1 MTMSPPRAGVAVAR
15 PAPAGAPARHPD
27 RLHRFFEATV
37 ARTPRAVALQDG
49 GLELTYTEL
58 DARANQLA
66 RHLAGLGAGPGR
78 RVGILLHRTWRTYA
92 VLLAIGKTGAAFV
105 PIDPAA
111 PADRV
116 GYIRD
121 DAGLD
126 LLVTTSDLA
135 GELPTPGLVLL
146 DTCVDAVAALPR
158 HPLAPV
164 APDPDPAPLAYIIY
178 TSGSSGRPKGVA
190 IAHPSICNFVHVITR
205 VYDVRPHD
213 RVHQGMTISFDFSIE
228 EIWPTFAAGATL
240 VVGPTDSRR
249 IGAELGDFLADT
261 GVTVLCCVPTLL
273 ATIPRELP
281 ALRTLLVG
289 GEACPAGLV
298 ERWARPG
305 RRMLNTYGPTETTVT
320 CTWGELHPGKPVTIG
335 RPVPTYSAVI
345 LDDTL
350 REVPRGQVGEL
361 CIGGPGVGIG
371 YVNLPEKTAD
381 RFVHHP
387 AAPADGDGRLYRTGD
402 LARFDEHGEIV
413 YLGRADDEV
422 KIRGHRVDLGEIE
435 TVALEH
441 ADVESAVAAVARTD
455 DGTGEELTVYVVPAA
470 GPGGPGGP
478 VDRAAL
484 HELLRTRLPE
494 YMVPGYLEVL
504 DALPMMPSGKVDR
517 PRLPAP
523 SGPRIVVTH
532 GPHVEPSTEL
542 ETGVRA
548 VLAEVLAL
556 DAGQV
561 SVTADF
567 FDELGGH
574 SLLAARLV
582 TLLRE
587 RGVGRSPAVRDL
599 YEHPTVRGLAA
610 ALDPDAA
617 GDGGDGSVPP
627 PPRPE
632 PLRHS
637 RRRYSAAGTTQG
649 AALFV
654 LMLVM
659 TLPAA
664 GVYAWHGGRV
674 APDVLAQ
681 LALGATAIFL
691 LQRWLLAPLA
701 VRALTA
707 RVAPGR
713 YPMWGRVHLRL
724 WAADLLLSMS
734 PLPVLSG
741 GPLAPAYLRM
751 LGATVGRDVHLGT
764 SVLSMPA
771 LLRIG
776 DGATVGYGAALRPW
790 TLADGWVTVAPIAV
804 GEGAHVGASAV
815 VEPGAVVGADAVV
828 GEQSALAA
836 DQVVPPAEHWAGSPA
851 VPDAADAAV
860 AELTE
865 RGPAP
870 SWTRPQ
876 RAAALAGIVAL
887 ELVSLLALVP
897 AVLLVWSSLL
907 LFGDGPALLVA
918 ALVGPVFVVTVCV
931 LVAVGRWA
939 VAPRTGPGVFPARS
953 ALGLRKWFGDTLLEM
968 SLSYTNS
975 LYSTLYTVGWLRLL
989 GARIGRGAEV
999 STASHIDPEML
1010 TISQGSFVADMASV
1024 GSATFHNGW
1033 MVRRPTLVGRRA
1045 FVGNAAVVPAGS
1057 TLGDES
1063 LIGVATVPPASGV
1076 PHDTT
1081 WLGSPAMHL
1090 PVRQDS
1096 GDHPE
1101 SLTFAPSR
1109 RRVAER
1115 LGIEFLRATL
1125 PASAISVS
1133 IYLFLQGLSGVART
1147 GAAWQVVLA
1156 APLLALASALAL
1168 VLLVA
1173 AVKWLVVGTYRP
1185 RTEPLWSRFVRRSEF
1200 VTGLYEASAVPGLL
1214 SMLSGTPL
1222 LPPMLRLLGARI
1234 GRRTCVSTTYL
1245 TEYDLVEIGDDAV
1258 VGRDVSLQTHLF
1270 EDRVMKMSTVSVA
1283 DGASVGDRAIV
1294 LYDAVVGAGARL
1306 DPLSLVMKG
1315 EHLPPGSRYRGI
1327 TARAV
1332 PDAAPA
1338 DAAPAV
1344 PPAVPPAVQPAA
1356 APETVAGTVRVAAVD
1371 PERTMVL
1378 TRVQGTDDPGRTL
1391 RMRSVLAGRQAPRRG
1406 STGRHRAGAAGSAGA
1421 PGTGPAGAGHDR
1433 RAPARPGSTPRARHR
1448 HAAAG
1453 HDDGAGAVVGAG
1465 DGGATTGAGTA
1476 ARVPVPAARSAERT
1490 ARTLPAVP
1498 PRPGPGT
1505 APPPVPQPRD
1515 HRPARSGPGP
1525 R

>member
-1 MTMSPPRAGVAVAR
+1 MSPPRAGVAVAH
-15 PAPAGAPARHPD
+15 PVPAGAPARHPD

-49 GLELTYTEL
+49 GLELTYAEL

-205 VYDVRPHD
+205 VYDVRSHD
-213 RVHQGMTISFDFSIE
+213 RAYQGMTISFDFSIE

-249 IGAELGDFLADT
+249 IGAELGDFLAGT

-350 REVPRGQVGEL
+350 REVPRGEVGEL

-381 RFVHHP
+381 RFVRHP
-387 AAPADGDGRLYRTGD
+387 AAPANGDGRLYRTGD

-470 GPGGPGGP
+470 GPGGP

-517 PRLPAP
+517 PKLPAP

-637 RRRYSAAGTTQG
+637 RRRYSAAGTAQG

-771 LLRIG
+771 LLRID

-953 ALGLRKWFGDTLLEM
+953 ALGLRKWFGDKLLEM
-968 SLSYTNS
+968 SLTYTNS

-1101 SLTFAPSR
+1101 SLTFTPSR

-1156 APLLALASALAL
+1156 APVLALASALAL

-1338 DAAPAV
+1338 DAAPVV
-1344 PPAVPPAVQPAA
+1344 PPAVLPAVQPAA

-1378 TRVQGTDDPGRTL
+1378 TRLQGTDDPGRTL

-1421 PGTGPAGAGHDR
+1421 PGPGPPAPGTTAVPPPGR
-1433 RAPARPGSTPRARHR
+1433 AARPVRGTATPPRAPTMAPARSSVRATGSDHR
-1448 HAAAG
+1448 S
-1453 HDDGAGAVVGAG
+1453 
-1465 DGGATTGAGTA
+1465 
-1476 ARVPVPAARSAERT
+1476 RYRRT
-1490 ARTLPAVP
+1490 
-1498 PRPGPGT
+1498 RPGPRGAVRGTHRTDPPRRAAPAGTGDGT
-1505 APPPVPQPRD
+1505 APVPQPRD
-1515 HRPARSGPGP
+1515 HRSARSGPGP

>member
-1 MTMSPPRAGVAVAR
+1 MTLTLSPPRAGTETR
-15 PAPAGAPARHPD
+15 PAPAGPPHPD
-27 RLHRFFEATV
+27 RLHRFFEASV
-37 ARTPRAVALQDG
+37 ARHPDAVALQDG
-49 GLELTYTEL
+49 ALELTYAEL
-58 DARANQLA
+58 DARAAQLA
-66 RHLAGLGAGPGR
+66 RYLQARGAGPGR
-78 RVGILLHRTWRTYA
+78 RVGILLHRSWRTYA
-92 VLLAIGKTGAAFV
+92 VLLAVLKTGAAFV

-116 GYIRD
+116 VYIRD

-135 GELPTPGLVLL
+135 EELPRDRVVPL
-146 DTCVDAVAALPR
+146 DLCAAEVAALPR
-158 HPLAPV
+158 HPLEPV
-164 APDPDPAPLAYIIY
+164 RPGADPLAYIIY

-190 IAHPSICNFVHVITR
+190 VAHPSIYNFVHVITQ

-213 RVHQGMTISFDFSIE
+213 RVYQGMTISFDFSVE
-228 EIWPTFAAGATL
+228 EIWTTFAAGATL

-261 GVTVLCCVPTLL
+261 GVTVMCCVPTLL

-305 RRMLNTYGPTETTVT
+305 RRMLNTYGPTEATVT
-320 CTWGELHPGKPVTIG
+320 ATWGELVPGRAVTIG
-335 RPVPTYSAVI
+335 RPVPTYSVVI
-345 LDDTL
+345 LDDAL
-350 REVPRGQVGEL
+350 REVPRGEVGEI
-361 CIGGPGVGIG
+361 CIGGPGVAVG

-381 RFVHHP
+381 RFVRHP
-387 AAPADGDGRLYRTGD
+387 AAPPNGDGRLYRTGD
-402 LARFDEHGEIV
+402 LGRIDDHGEIV

-435 TVALEH
+435 SVALERP
-441 ADVESAVAAVARTD
+441 DVESAVAALTKPG
-455 DGTGEELTVYVVPAA
+455 DGTGEELVVHVVPAA
-470 GPGGPGGP
+470 GPGGP

-484 HELLRTRLPE
+484 HELLRTRLPD

-504 DALPMMPSGKVDR
+504 DRLPMMPSGKVDR

-523 SGPRIVVTH
+523 SGPRIVVTD
-532 GPHVEPSTEL
+532 GPVVEPATEL
-542 ETGVRA
+542 ETRVRS
-548 VLAEVLAL
+548 VLAEAL
-556 DAGQV
+556 SLEPHLV

-574 SLLAARLV
+574 SLLAARVV

-599 YEHPTVRGLAA
+599 YENPDARALAA
-610 ALDPDAA
+610 ALDPDA
-617 GDGGDGSVPP
+617 GPGTGGTPGSVPP

-637 RRRYSAAGTTQG
+637 RRRYSAAG
-649 AALFV
+649 AAQAGSLFV

-681 LALGATAIFL
+681 LALGATAVFL

-701 VRALTA
+701 VRALSA
-707 RVAPGR
+707 GVRPGR

-741 GPLAPAYLRM
+741 GPLAPGYLRM
-751 LGATVGRDVHLGT
+751 LGARAGRDVHLGS
-764 SVLSMPA
+764 SVLSLPRM
-771 LLRIG
+771 LHLG
-776 DGATVGYGAALRPW
+776 HGATVGHSAALRPW
-790 TLADGWVTVAPIAV
+790 TAADGWITVAPIMI
-804 GEGAHVGASAV
+804 GEGAHVGAGSV
-815 VEPGAVVGADAVV
+815 VEPGAVIGADAVL
-828 GEQSALAA
+828 GEQSAVAA
-836 DQVVPPAEHWAGSPA
+836 DQLVPPGEHWAGSPSA
-851 VPDAADAAV
+851 PDAADAAV
-860 AELTE
+860 AELSE

-870 SWTRPQ
+870 AWTRAQ
-876 RAAALAGIVAL
+876 LAAAAAGVAAL
-887 ELVSLLALVP
+887 ELVALASLVP
-897 AVLLVWSSLL
+897 AVLLVWTSLL
-907 LFGDGPALLVA
+907 FFGDGPALAVA
-918 ALVGPVFVVTVCV
+918 VAVGPVFVVTVCV
-931 LVAVGRWA
+931 LVALGRRI
-939 VAPRTGPGVFPARS
+939 VRPRTGPGVFPARS
-953 ALGLRKWFGDTLLEM
+953 ALGLRKWFGDKLLEM
-968 SLSYTNS
+968 SLAYTNS
-975 LYSTLYTVGWLRLL
+975 LYSTLYTVGWLRQL
-989 GARIGRGAEV
+989 GARIERSAEV

-1010 TISQGSFVADMASV
+1010 TIAQGSFVADMASV

-1057 TLGDES
+1057 ELGDES
-1063 LIGVATVPPASGV
+1063 LVGVATVPPTSGV
-1076 PHDTT
+1076 PRDTT

-1101 SLTFAPSR
+1101 SMTFAPSR

-1133 IYLFLQGLSGVART
+1133 LYLFLQGLSDVART
-1147 GAAWQVVLA
+1147 APAWAVVLA
-1156 APLLALASALAL
+1156 APALALGTALLL

-1185 RTEPLWSRFVRRSEF
+1185 RREPLWSRFVRRSEF

-1214 SMLSGTPL
+1214 TMLSGTPL

-1245 TEYDLVEIGDDAV
+1245 TEFDLVVIGDDAV

-1270 EDRVMKMSTVSVA
+1270 EDRVMKMSTVTVGP
-1283 DGASVGDRAIV
+1283 GASVGDRAIV
-1294 LYDAVVGAGARL
+1294 LYDAVVGAGTRL

-1315 EHLPPGSRYRGI
+1315 EHLPDGTRWRGI
-1327 TARAV
+1327 TAQAV
-1332 PDAAPA
+1332 LDAPA
-1338 DAAPAV
+1338 EPLPSAPAPDPERTTRIAPVTDHADPERTTALARVGGAPDPGRTVRLRSVQAARSAPRRSGGDTVRRAPAV
-1344 PPAVPPAVQPAA
+1344 PAA
-1356 APETVAGTVRVAAVD
+1356 RRPEEAPVEAPVEATA
-1371 PERTMVL
+1371 
-1378 TRVQGTDDPGRTL
+1378 
-1391 RMRSVLAGRQAPRRG
+1391 RQAPVVPATSG
-1406 STGRHRAGAAGSAGA
+1406 
-1421 PGTGPAGAGHDR
+1421 PGPQ
-1433 RAPARPGSTPRARHR
+1433 
-1448 HAAAG
+1448 
-1453 HDDGAGAVVGAG
+1453 
-1465 DGGATTGAGTA
+1465 
-1476 ARVPVPAARSAERT
+1476 RVPVPAPRHASRSAP
-1490 ARTLPAVP
+1490 PAPASRPAP
-1498 PRPGPGT
+1498 PAAPGPRRPGAGQGRHRRGPAQEASRPSPGPAGDRPGPG
-1505 APPPVPQPRD
+1505 PR
-1515 HRPARSGPGP
+1515 
-1525 R
+1525 

>member
-1 MTMSPPRAGVAVAR
+1 MTMSPPRAGRATPR
-15 PAPAGAPARHPD
+15 TGPHTGPHTGPGPQRHPD

-37 ARTPRAVALQDG
+37 ARTPDAVALQDG
-49 GLELTYTEL
+49 ALELSYAEL
-58 DARANQLA
+58 DARAAQLA
-66 RHLAGLGAGPGR
+66 RYLRRHGAGPGGR
-78 RVGILLHRTWRTYA
+78 IGILLHRSWRTYA
-92 VLLAIGKTGAAFV
+92 VLLAVLKTGAAFV

-111 PADRV
+111 PPDRV
-116 GYIRD
+116 GYIRS

-135 GELPTPGLVLL
+135 AELDRDRLVQL
-146 DTCVDAVAALPR
+146 DLCTAEVARLPR
-158 HPLAPV
+158 HPVEPV
-164 APDPDPAPLAYIIY
+164 PPGADPLAYIIY

-190 IAHPSICNFVHVITR
+190 VAHPSICNFVHVITR

-213 RVHQGMTISFDFSIE
+213 RVYQGMTISFDFSIE

-249 IGAELGDFLADT
+249 IGAELGEFLAGT

-273 ATIPRELP
+273 ATIPVELP

-305 RRMLNTYGPTETTVT
+305 RRMLNTYGPTEATVT
-320 CTWGELHPGKPVTIG
+320 ATWGELRPGRPVTIG
-335 RPVPTYSAVI
+335 VPVPTYSVVI
-345 LDDTL
+345 LDDAL
-350 REVPRGQVGEL
+350 REVPRGEVGEI
-361 CIGGPGVGIG
+361 CIGGPGVAVG

-381 RFVHHP
+381 RFVRHR
-387 AAPADGDGRLYRTGD
+387 AAPPNGDGRLYRTGD
-402 LARFDEHGEIV
+402 LGRIDDRGEIV

-435 TVALEH
+435 SVALEH
-441 ADVESAVAAVARTD
+441 PGVESAVAALSTPA
-455 DGTGEELTVYVVPAA
+455 DGTGEELTVYVVPA
-470 GPGGPGGP
+470 GPAHP
-478 VDRAAL
+478 DRAAL
-484 HELLRTRLPE
+484 HGLLRTRLPE
-494 YMVPGYLEVL
+494 YMVPGYLEVI
-504 DALPMMPSGKVDR
+504 DRLPMMPSGKVDR
-517 PRLPAP
+517 PKLPPP
-523 SGPRIVVTH
+523 SGPRIVLSA
-532 GPHVEPSTEL
+532 GPVVGPATGL
-542 ETGVRA
+542 ETRVRD
-548 VLAEVLAL
+548 VLAEVLSL
-556 DAGQV
+556 EPGQV

-574 SLLAARLV
+574 SLLAARVV

-587 RGVGRSPAVRDL
+587 RAVGRTAAVRDL
-599 YEHPTVRGLAA
+599 YDHPTVRGLAG
-610 ALDPDAA
+610 ALDPAAGPAADAA
-617 GDGGDGSVPP
+617 PPP
-627 PPRPE
+627 PPRPQ

-637 RRRYSAAGTTQG
+637 RGRYSRAGTVQA

-654 LMLVM
+654 LLLVM

-664 GVYAWHGGRV
+664 AVYAWHGGRV

-681 LALGATAIFL
+681 LAVGATAVFL
-691 LQRWLLAPLA
+691 LQRWVLAPLA

-713 YPMWGRVHLRL
+713 YPMWGAVHLRL
-724 WAADLLLSMS
+724 WAADQLLAMS

-741 GPLAPAYLRM
+741 GPLAAPYLRM
-751 LGATVGRDVHLGT
+751 LGARIGRDTHLGT
-764 SVLSMPA
+764 SVLA
-771 LLRIG
+771 LPRMLQVG
-776 DGATVGYGAALRPW
+776 DGATIGYGAALRPW
-790 TLADGWVTVAPIAV
+790 TLGDGWVTVAPIAV

-815 VEPGAVVGADAVV
+815 VEPGAVIGADAVL
-828 GEQSALAA
+828 GEQSAVAA
-836 DQVVPPAEHWAGSPA
+836 DQVVPRGEHWAGSPC

-876 RAAALAGIVAL
+876 LAAAVAGVLAL
-887 ELVSLLALVP
+887 ELVALASLVP
-897 AVLLVWSSLL
+897 AVLLVWISLL
-907 LFGDGPALLVA
+907 LFGNGPALAVA
-918 ALVGPVFVVTVCV
+918 VAVGPVFVLTVCA
-931 LVAVGRWA
+931 LVAVGRRV

-953 ALGLRKWFGDTLLEM
+953 ALGLRKWFGDKLLEM
-968 SLSYTNS
+968 SLTYTNA

-989 GARIGRGAEV
+989 GAKVGRGAEV

-1063 LIGVATVPPASGV
+1063 LIGVATVPPPSGV
-1076 PHDTT
+1076 PQDST

-1101 SLTFAPSR
+1101 SMTFRPSR
-1109 RRVAER
+1109 GRVAER

-1133 IYLFLQGLSGVART
+1133 IYLFLQWLSDVART
-1147 GAAWQVVLA
+1147 APSWVVVLA
-1156 APLLALASALAL
+1156 APALALGTALLL

-1173 AVKWLVVGTYRP
+1173 AVKWLVVGAYRV

-1200 VTGLYEASAVPGLL
+1200 VTGLYEAAAVPGLL
-1214 SMLSGTPL
+1214 TMLSGSPMLPPL
-1222 LPPMLRLLGARI
+1222 LRLMGARI

-1245 TEYDLVEIGDDAV
+1245 TEFDLVDIGDDAV

-1270 EDRVMKMSTVSVA
+1270 EDRVMKMSRVTV
-1283 DGASVGDRAIV
+1283 GAGATVGDRAIV
-1294 LYDAVVGAGARL
+1294 LYDAVVGAGVRL
-1306 DPLSLVMKG
+1306 EPLSLVMKG
-1315 EHLPPGSRYRGI
+1315 EHLPPGTRWRGI
-1327 TARAV
+1327 TAQPV
-1332 PDAAPA
+1332 SDAAPPVP
-1338 DAAPAV
+1338 APAPV
-1344 PPAVPPAVQPAA
+1344 AVAVAQAEP
-1356 APETVAGTVRVAAVD
+1356 TVRTAAVD
-1371 PERTMVL
+1371 AQRTTVL
-1378 TRVQGTDDPGRTL
+1378 TRVGPAVDPGRTV
-1391 RMRSVLAGRQAPRRG
+1391 RMRSVQ
-1406 STGRHRAGAAGSAGA
+1406 
-1421 PGTGPAGAGHDR
+1421 
-1433 RAPARPGSTPRARHR
+1433 
-1448 HAAAG
+1448 
-1453 HDDGAGAVVGAG
+1453 
-1465 DGGATTGAGTA
+1465 
-1476 ARVPVPAARSAERT
+1476 AARSAPRPSGPPT
-1490 ARTLPAVP
+1490 YRVPA
-1498 PRPGPGT
+1498 PRPGG
-1505 APPPVPQPRD
+1505 AR
-1515 HRPARSGPGP
+1515 HRRSD

>member
-1 MTMSPPRAGVAVAR
+1 MSPPRAGAAGVR
-15 PAPAGAPARHPD
+15 RSPPGAPPPRHPD

-37 ARTPRAVALQDG
+37 ARRPDAVALQDG
-49 GLELTYTEL
+49 ALELTYAEL
-58 DARANQLA
+58 DARATQLA
-66 RHLAGLGAGPGR
+66 RYLQDRGSGPGR

-92 VLLAIGKTGAAFV
+92 ALLAVLKTGAAFV

-111 PADRV
+111 PPERIT
-116 GYIRD
+116 YIRD

-135 GELPTPGLVLL
+135 EGLAPAGLVQL
-146 DTCVDAVAALPR
+146 DRCVDEVVALPR
-158 HPLAPV
+158 HPLPPLPPGPG
-164 APDPDPAPLAYIIY
+164 PDGRPATDGPDPLAYIIY

-190 IAHPSICNFVHVITR
+190 VAHPSICNFVDVITR
-205 VYDVRPHD
+205 VYDVRPTD
-213 RVHQGMTISFDFSIE
+213 RVYQGMTISFDFSIE

-261 GVTVLCCVPTLL
+261 GVTVFCCVPTLL

-305 RRMLNTYGPTETTVT
+305 RRMLNTYGPTEATVT
-320 CTWGELHPGKPVTIG
+320 ATWGELHPGRPVTIG
-335 RPVPTYSAVI
+335 VPVPTYSVTI
-345 LDDTL
+345 LDDAL
-350 REVPRGQVGEL
+350 REVPRGEVGEI
-361 CIGGPGVGIG
+361 CIGGPGVAVG

-381 RFVHHP
+381 RFVRHP
-387 AAPADGDGRLYRTGD
+387 AAPPNGDGRLYRTGD
-402 LARFDEHGEIV
+402 LGRIDERGEIV

-435 TVALEH
+435 TVALELP
-441 ADVESAVAAVARTD
+441 DVESAVVALSKPD
-455 DGTGEELTVYVVPAA
+455 DGTGEELAIFVVPAGTAGAA
-470 GPGGPGGP
+470 GPAGA
-478 VDRAAL
+478 VDSAGL

-504 DALPMMPSGKVDR
+504 DRLPMMPSGKVDR
-517 PRLPAP
+517 PKLPAP
-523 SGPRIVVTH
+523 SGPRIVVAA
-532 GPHVEPSTEL
+532 GPLVEPGTEL
-542 ETGVRA
+542 ETRVRA
-548 VLAEVLAL
+548 VLAEAL
-556 DAGQV
+556 SLGPGQV
-561 SVTADF
+561 SVEADF

-574 SLLAARLV
+574 SLLAARVV

-599 YEHPTVRGLAA
+599 YDNPTVRGLAG
-610 ALDPDAA
+610 ALDPDA
-617 GDGGDGSVPP
+617 GTGDGSVPP

-637 RRRYSAAGTTQG
+637 RRRYSAAGSAQA

-659 TLPAA
+659 TLPVA

-674 APDVLAQ
+674 APDVLAE
-681 LALGATAIFL
+681 LAAGATAIFL

-707 RVAPGR
+707 RVRPGR

-741 GPLAPAYLRM
+741 GPLAAGYLRM
-751 LGATVGRDVHLGT
+751 LGARVGRGTHVGT
-764 SVLSMPA
+764 SVLTLPA
-771 LLRIG
+771 LLQIG

-790 TLADGWVTVAPIAV
+790 TAADGWVTVAPIAV
-804 GEGAHVGASAV
+804 GEGAHVGASSV
-815 VEPGAVVGADAVV
+815 VEPGAVIGADAGL
-828 GEQSALAA
+828 GEQSAVAA
-836 DQVVPPAEHWAGSPA
+836 DQVIPPREHWAGSPA
-851 VPDAADAAV
+851 VPDAVDAAI
-860 AELTE
+860 AELAE

-876 RAAALAGIVAL
+876 LAAAAAGVVGL
-887 ELVSLLALVP
+887 ELVSLLSLVP
-897 AVLLVWSSLL
+897 AVLLVWVSLL
-907 LFGDGPALLVA
+907 VFGPRPALAVA
-918 ALVGPVFVVTVCV
+918 VAVGPVFVLTVCV
-931 LVAVGRWA
+931 LVALGRWA
-939 VAPRTGPGVFPARS
+939 VRPRTGPGVFPARS
-953 ALGLRKWFGDTLLEM
+953 ALGLRKWFGDKLLEM
-968 SLSYTNS
+968 SLAHTNS

-999 STASHIDPEML
+999 STASHLDPEML

-1057 TLGDES
+1057 SLGDES
-1063 LIGVATVPPASGV
+1063 LIGVATVPPPSGV
-1076 PHDTT
+1076 PNETT

-1090 PVRQDS
+1090 PIRQDS

-1101 SLTFAPSR
+1101 SMTFRPSR
-1109 RRVAER
+1109 ARVAER

-1133 IYLFLQGLSGVART
+1133 LYLFLQGLSDVARAAPA
-1147 GAAWQVVLA
+1147 GAVVLA
-1156 APLLALASALAL
+1156 APALALGTALLL

-1173 AVKWLVVGTYRP
+1173 AVKWLVVGTYRT

-1200 VTGLYEASAVPGLL
+1200 VTGLFEAAAVPGLL

-1222 LPPMLRLLGARI
+1222 LPPLLRLLGARI

-1245 TEYDLVEIGDDAV
+1245 TEFDLVEIGDDAV

-1270 EDRVMKMSTVSVA
+1270 EDRVMKMSTVTVA
-1283 DGASVGDRAIV
+1283 EGASVGDRSIV
-1294 LYDAVVGAGARL
+1294 LYDAVVGAGTRL

-1315 EHLPPGSRYRGI
+1315 ERLPAGTRWRGI
-1327 TARAV
+1327 TARSVLEPAAV
-1332 PDAAPA
+1332 PAHPPALPVPGPRVPDRAADETVA
-1338 DAAPAV
+1338 VPAV
-1344 PPAVPPAVQPAA
+1344 PAPVPAPRAGSA
-1356 APETVAGTVRVAAVD
+1356 AGTTERLAAVD
-1371 PERTMVL
+1371 PERTVVL
-1378 TRVQGTDDPGRTL
+1378 NRVGPADDPGHTL
-1391 RMRSVLAGRQAPRRG
+1391 RMRSVLAGRSTPRRSG
-1406 STGRHRAGAAGSAGA
+1406 AGRHRIAG
-1421 PGTGPAGAGHDR
+1421 PRVLDR
-1433 RAPARPGSTPRARHR
+1433 AEPVLTETARIRTDRGRAQHRLADRAPEH
-1448 HAAAG
+1448 
-1453 HDDGAGAVVGAG
+1453 
-1465 DGGATTGAGTA
+1465 AGTA
-1476 ARVPVPAARSAERT
+1476 APHGSDQ
-1490 ARTLPAVP
+1490 
-1498 PRPGPGT
+1498 RPGPG
-1505 APPPVPQPRD
+1505 
-1515 HRPARSGPGP
+1515 AR
-1525 R
+1525 